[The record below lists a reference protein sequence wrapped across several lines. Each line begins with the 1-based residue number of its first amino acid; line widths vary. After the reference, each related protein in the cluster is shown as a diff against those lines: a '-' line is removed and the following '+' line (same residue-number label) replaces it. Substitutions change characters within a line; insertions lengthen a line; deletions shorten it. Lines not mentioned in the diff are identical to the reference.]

1 MTTQTFPAE
10 ALTGLLLLPQGL
22 TASQALAGLLF
33 LGFVAITL
41 AGAVVATGAR
51 RLVRS
56 VAGLALCFLGVAGLY
71 YYLASPFV
79 ALMQI
84 LIYIGAVCV
93 TIIFAVMLAETAD
106 QEREIKRKPVMAFL
120 GVAGSAAVTAALAWV
135 SLGTKWTGAQAA
147 PEAGSLEK
155 VGQSLLTTYS
165 MSFELI
171 SVVLLVAIVGSL
183 VLARAGRDK

>member
-1 MTTQTFPAE
+1 MTTQFIPTE
-10 ALTGLLLLPQGL
+10 ALAGLLLLPPKL
-22 TASQALAGLLF
+22 TPSEVMAGILF

-106 QEREIKRKPVMAFL
+106 KEREIARKPFMVFL
-120 GVAGSAAVTAALAWV
+120 GVAGSLAVTAALVRVA
-135 SLGTKWTGAQAA
+135 LGTKWTGTPGA